1 MNETAASL
9 PVAMVLGGKSGLL
22 GQALCCS
29 LQSAGWR
36 PIPVGRDDVDLFDQ
50 DRLSAFLDVHE
61 PAMVCNTVAY
71 TQVDQAEDEPKE
83 AMRVNKTL
91 PVLLGRLAKQKNIRL
106 VHYSTDFVFDGKANT
121 PYQPADGTNPQCVYG
136 RTKLAGE
143 KALLDMDL
151 KELTIVRTA
160 WLFGPGRINFVAK
173 ILDLAGK
180 RDSLN
185 VVSDQI
191 GSPTYTPDLAK
202 YSVELIKAKGQG
214 VFHLVNTGCASWCEL
229 ASAAVQAADLRCD
242 VHPVN
247 SDQYPQKARRPAYS
261 VLDTQ
266 KFSLL
271 TGIKPRPWLQALR
284 EYVFMQPM
292 PGRLDCDAVGQ

>member
-1 MNETAASL
+1 MNETAATS

-22 GQALCCS
+22 GQALCAS
-29 LQSAGWR
+29 LQAEGWR

-61 PAMVCNTVAY
+61 PALICNTVAY
-71 TQVDQAEDEPKE
+71 TQVDQAEDEPRQ

-91 PVLLGRLAKQKNIRL
+91 PVLLGRLARQKKIWL

-121 PYQPADGTNPQCVYG
+121 PYQPTDCTNPQCVYG
-136 RTKLAGE
+136 QTKLAGE
-143 KALLDMDL
+143 RALQDLAL

-173 ILDLAGK
+173 ILDLAAQK
-180 RDSLN
+180 NCLN

-191 GSPTYTPDLAK
+191 GSPTYTPDLAN

-229 ASAAVQAADLRCD
+229 ASAAVQAAALRCD

-284 EYVFMQPM
+284 EYVFTQPM
-292 PGRLDCDAVGQ
+292 LGGADGESVSR